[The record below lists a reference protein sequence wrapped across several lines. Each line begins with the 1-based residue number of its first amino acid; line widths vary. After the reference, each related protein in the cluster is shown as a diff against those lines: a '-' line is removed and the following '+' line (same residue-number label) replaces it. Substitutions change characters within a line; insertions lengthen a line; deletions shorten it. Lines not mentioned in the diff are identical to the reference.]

1 MKTLNIY
8 LRTTSGTKVDKLLP
22 FGKGAE
28 KHGVKVNY
36 IEDNSFSPSDYSFI
50 FAYKSDDII
59 SKSHILRQEI
69 VNQKIDKQIFFLD
82 SNVLG
87 YYEKEKDIQ
96 NVYRRYPYRSIHSHE
111 ADFLPVDETSFKRTD
126 KVKKELGLNIKDWR
140 KNGEHILLC
149 LNRGTGGFS
158 SFGTGCYEWAREV
171 IQRLR
176 LYTDRKIIIRSHKHF
191 VITEKL
197 REDQKNLDWILSN
210 IKNVEHTSIEKSN
223 LLDDLKNAWACVV
236 YTSTAGAV
244 ALMEGIPV
252 FVTHPACFYRMYG
265 SGDLGQ
271 IENPK
276 IPNRD
281 MLMTYYTNSHWS
293 LQEVEDG
300 HYWEKFKQYR
310 LEIQ

>member
-8 LRTTSGTKVDKLLP
+8 LRTTSGSKVDKLLS

-36 IEDNSFSPSDYSFI
+36 IEDNIFKPSDYSYI
-50 FAYKSDDII
+50 FAYKSDDVN
-59 SKSHILRQEI
+59 SKSHILRQE
-69 VNQKIDKQIFFLD
+69 VVDKKTDKQIFFLD

-126 KVKKELGLNIKDWR
+126 QVKKELGLQIKDWR
-140 KNGEHILLC
+140 RTGDHILLC
-149 LNRGTGGFS
+149 LNRGSGGFS

-197 REDQKNLDWILSN
+197 KEDQKNLDWILNN
-210 IKNVEHTSIEKSN
+210 INNVEHTSIEKTN

-236 YTSTAGAV
+236 YTSTSGAV
-244 ALMEGIPV
+244 ALMEGVPV

-281 MLMTYYTNSHWS
+281 MFMTYYVNSHWS
-293 LQEVEDG
+293 LKEIEDG

-310 LEIQ
+310 MEVE

>member
-36 IEDNSFSPSDYSFI
+36 IENNSFSPSDYSFI
-50 FAYKSDDII
+50 FAYKSDDIN

-69 VNQKIDKQIFFLD
+69 VDKKIDKQIFFLD

-140 KNGEHILLC
+140 KSGDHILLC
-149 LNRGTGGFS
+149 LNRGSGGFS

-171 IQRLR
+171 LQRLR
-176 LYTDRKIIIRSHKHF
+176 LYTDRKIVIRSHKHF
-191 VITEKL
+191 VMTEKL
-197 REDQKNLDWILSN
+197 KEDQKNLDWILNN
-210 IKNVEHTSIEKSN
+210 INNVEHTSIEKTN
-223 LLDDLKNAWACVV
+223 LLQDLKNAWACVV

-244 ALMEGIPV
+244 SLMEGVPV

-281 MLMTYYTNSHWS
+281 MFMTYYTNSHWN
-293 LQEVEDG
+293 LQEVEQG
-300 HYWEKFKQYR
+300 HLWEKFKQYR
-310 LEIQ
+310 MEIE

>member
-281 MLMTYYTNSHWS
+281 MFMTYYTNSHWS